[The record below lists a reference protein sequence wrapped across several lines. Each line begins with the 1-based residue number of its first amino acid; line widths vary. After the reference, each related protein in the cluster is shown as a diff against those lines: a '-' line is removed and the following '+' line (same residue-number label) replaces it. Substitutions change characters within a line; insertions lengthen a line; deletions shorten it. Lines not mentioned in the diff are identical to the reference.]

1 MNKKVYQNPTT
12 AVIEIQQTHMFC
24 VSDIKKVESGEVGI
38 TYGNAGSSEAA
49 RVKGNSVDWHE
60 DWSE

>member
-1 MNKKVYQNPTT
+1 
-12 AVIEIQQTHMFC
+12 MFC

-49 RVKGNSVDWHE
+49 RVKGNSVDWHD